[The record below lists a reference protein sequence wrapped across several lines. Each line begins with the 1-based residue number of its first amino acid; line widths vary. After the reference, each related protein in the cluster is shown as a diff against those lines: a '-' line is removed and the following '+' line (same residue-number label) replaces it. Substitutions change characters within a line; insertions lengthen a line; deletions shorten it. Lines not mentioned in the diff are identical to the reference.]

1 MKTKKQKELVAS
13 FLVMLGDDDQSL
25 YREIILYLSE
35 LGYHPKK
42 ERSQLSFKARK
53 NQPPFSL

>member
-13 FLVMLGDDDQSL
+13 FLVTLGDDDQSL
-25 YREIILYLSE
+25 YREITLYLSE

-42 ERSQLSFKARK
+42 SSRNSHSNMPCIISR
-53 NQPPFSL
+53 